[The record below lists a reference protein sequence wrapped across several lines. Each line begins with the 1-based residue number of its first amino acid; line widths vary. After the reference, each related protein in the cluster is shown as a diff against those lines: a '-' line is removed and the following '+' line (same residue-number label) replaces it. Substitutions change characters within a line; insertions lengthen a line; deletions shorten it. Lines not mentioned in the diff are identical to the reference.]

1 MHPCAHLCGM
11 HKYLNKLHLIPLSK
25 YFHSNDIMAS
35 LTKPTPSPQCLSHL
49 RSLIRFPS
57 SLPSSFSHQ
66 QIRGKKRST
75 KGPHPVNVRLLED
88 IRGYGRKGSIIPI
101 APGRMRNIYFPQRK
115 AEYVTSAQIRS
126 MGGQKDMVIERDFGF
141 GIETPGQQKPPGDD
155 SQKIVDVKM
164 KLLTP
169 TRTSELI
176 EALAPQEIVF
186 YRVPIAT
193 PEPVSQETSKHSTAA
208 TDEEAS
214 TQPTP
219 ARITKIF
226 GSVSTADIVDAI
238 KAVLAEDEEGARV
251 VLSADEIYIDEET
264 SEESGVEMDR
274 LKALGDYDVEIR
286 LKGVDA
292 IPRRVSI
299 RAQETD
305 A

>member
-1 MHPCAHLCGM
+1 
-11 HKYLNKLHLIPLSK
+11 
-25 YFHSNDIMAS
+25 
-35 LTKPTPSPQCLSHL
+35 
-49 RSLIRFPS
+49 
-57 SLPSSFSHQ
+57 
-66 QIRGKKRST
+66 
-75 KGPHPVNVRLLED
+75 
-88 IRGYGRKGSIIPI
+88 
-101 APGRMRNIYFPQRK
+101 MRNIYFPQRK

-155 SQKIVDVKM
+155 SQNTVDIKM

-176 EALAPQEIVF
+176 EALAPQQIVF
-186 YRVPIAT
+186 YRVPIVT
-193 PEPVSQETSKHSTAA
+193 PEPVSQETSKHST
-208 TDEEAS
+208 TEEAS
-214 TQPTP
+214 MQPTP
-219 ARITKIF
+219 APITKIF

-251 VLSADEIYIDEET
+251 VLSTDEIYI
-264 SEESGVEMDR
+264 SEEASENTGVEADR
-274 LKALGDYDVEIR
+274 LKALGDYEVEIR

-299 RAQETD
+299 RAQETY

>member
-1 MHPCAHLCGM
+1 
-11 HKYLNKLHLIPLSK
+11 
-25 YFHSNDIMAS
+25 MAS

-49 RSLIRFPS
+49 RHLIRFPS
-57 SLPSSFSHQ
+57 SLPSSSFFHQ

-115 AEYVTSAQIRS
+115 AEYVTSSQIRS

-141 GIETPGQQKPPGDD
+141 GIDTPGQQKPPGDN
-155 SQKIVDVKM
+155 SHNAVDVKI

-176 EALAPQEIVF
+176 EALAPQQIVF
-186 YRVPIAT
+186 YRVPIMT
-193 PEPVSQETSKHSTAA
+193 PEPVSQESSKHST
-208 TDEEAS
+208 TEEAS
-214 TQPTP
+214 MQPTP
-219 ARITKIF
+219 APITKIF

-251 VLSADEIYIDEET
+251 VLSTDEIYI
-264 SEESGVEMDR
+264 SEEASESTGVEADR
-274 LKALGDYDVEIR
+274 LKALGDYNVEIR

-299 RAQETD
+299 RAQETY